1 MDEDN
6 INGYFNYVN
15 EKLKEGI
22 PVVGTKKSSRD
33 ILRDTFAFLYL
44 QGELTAEE
52 VLLDFRLVDLYFGDG
67 KDKV

>member
-6 INGYFNYVN
+6 INRYFNYVN

-22 PVVGTKKSSRD
+22 PVVGTIKSPRD

-44 QGELTAEE
+44 QGELTSEE
-52 VLLDFRLVDLYFGDG
+52 VLYDFRLVDLYFRDG
-67 KDKV
+67 RSKV

>member
-1 MDEDN
+1 MGDD
-6 INGYFNYVN
+6 IFNYLN
-15 EKLKEGI
+15 EQLQKGI
-22 PVVGTKKSSRD
+22 PMVGEMKSPRD

-67 KDKV
+67 KDKL